1 MEIRSKRKVIFLAR
15 QQAIVT
21 VSRILLR
28 VLMPNIMIGFDT
40 TLSLLIQVNIVTMQ
54 RRALWPT
61 IFKPVNTEVSPRG
74 AVRWQTAGVPA
85 RLDTQATTV
94 K

>member
-28 VLMPNIMIGFDT
+28 VLMPYMKIGFDT

-61 IFKPVNTEVSPRG
+61 IFKPVNSM
-74 AVRWQTAGVPA
+74 VPLQGRA
-85 RLDTQATTV
+85 Q
-94 K
+94 

>member
-1 MEIRSKRKVIFLAR
+1 VEIRSKRKVIFLVR

-28 VLMPNIMIGFDT
+28 VLMANMKIGFDT
-40 TLSLLIQVNIVTMQ
+40 TLSLLIQVNIATMQ

-61 IFKPVNTEVSPRG
+61 IFKSVNSVASLQG
-74 AVRWQTAGVPA
+74 
-85 RLDTQATTV
+85 QAH
-94 K
+94 

>member
-1 MEIRSKRKVIFLAR
+1 MKRAKTKSGLQVEIRSKRKVIFLAR

-61 IFKPVNTEVSPRG
+61 IFKPVNSM
-74 AVRWQTAGVPA
+74 VPLQGRA
-85 RLDTQATTV
+85 Q
-94 K
+94 